1 MHRKEIEESKVGN
14 ISSQKFIVLY
24 LKYHSDYTSH
34 NIPFTTLDYRKIDE
48 YKYIAIDP
56 AIEQY
61 HAITLIN
68 NY

>member
-1 MHRKEIEESKVGN
+1 M
-14 ISSQKFIVLY
+14 Y